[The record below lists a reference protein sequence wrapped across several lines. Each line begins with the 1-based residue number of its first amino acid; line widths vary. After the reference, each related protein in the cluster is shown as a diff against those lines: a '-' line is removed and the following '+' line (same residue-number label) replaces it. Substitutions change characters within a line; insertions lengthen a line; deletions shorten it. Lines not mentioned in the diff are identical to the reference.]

1 MKKYPIQ
8 GEVTAI
14 EYKDGDVIS
23 FMSQRSFEL
32 LKQFHEKQL
41 FIPVTTRS
49 IYQYERIVA
58 FQQWIQ
64 PKYAITNNGGT
75 ILVDG
80 KRDAEWDRLIR
91 RKIATTSLPKEDLLK
106 MLAKICYKD
115 WVDKERTIDELFYII
130 YINRQSFPYQELMA
144 LEKEF
149 IKTGWKMFLQGR
161 KLYILPVQLN
171 KAIAVAHLQNYV
183 DYDVHVAAGDSLM
196 DYDMLVQA
204 DIGYSPRHGEIFDKQ
219 KNDSNVIWL
228 KEQGATSTE
237 ELLSRL
243 LEMTTEH

>member
-1 MKKYPIQ
+1 
-8 GEVTAI
+8 
-14 EYKDGDVIS
+14 
-23 FMSQRSFEL
+23 
-32 LKQFHEKQL
+32 
-41 FIPVTTRS
+41 
-49 IYQYERIVA
+49 
-58 FQQWIQ
+58 
-64 PKYAITNNGGT
+64 
-75 ILVDG
+75 
-80 KRDAEWDRLIR
+80 
-91 RKIATTSLPKEDLLK
+91 
-106 MLAKICYKD
+106 
-115 WVDKERTIDELFYII
+115 
-130 YINRQSFPYQELMA
+130 
-144 LEKEF
+144 
-149 IKTGWKMFLQGR
+149 MFLHGR